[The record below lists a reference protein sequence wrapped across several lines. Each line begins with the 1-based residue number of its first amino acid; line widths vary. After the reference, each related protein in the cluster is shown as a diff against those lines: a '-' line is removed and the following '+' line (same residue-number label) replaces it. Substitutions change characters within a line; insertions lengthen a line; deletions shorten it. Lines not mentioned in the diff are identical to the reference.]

1 MSRLDRRKART
12 RQALIDAAV
21 RLIAEGRGDRASI
34 QEITEEADIGF
45 GSFYNHF
52 DSKEQLFQTAS
63 EEVLERWG
71 QMIDRATAGITDPA
85 ELFAVGLRISGRL
98 GWTHPDIAGFL
109 TGAGLDALDIPV
121 GLAPRA
127 LRDIEAGQATG
138 RFTVPD
144 AEIALSAVAGGL
156 LGLLR
161 ICQRHPERVDETAVD
176 QLAEAELRLLGVP
189 AGEAARLV
197 AAPASSHRGLVT
209 AATMPSAACPCFP
222 NRDEPALRQLS
233 RYGWRPADPPRRPVL
248 FINPR
253 SGDGKAA
260 RAGLAERARD
270 TGIEAVILD
279 PGQDLAALADE
290 AAAAGADALGMA
302 GGDGSLAVV
311 AAVAAAHGIPFVCV
325 PAGTRNHF
333 ALDVGV
339 DRRDV
344 TGALEA
350 FTAGVERR
358 IDTAEV
364 NGRLFLNNVSLGVY
378 GDAVRSPAYRDAK
391 VRTLLET
398 AAEVMGP
405 GAGELALDL
414 IDDLGHEHRQPAV
427 VLVSNNPYALD
438 RPLARGTRPALDSG
452 QLGIIVLDAPGDRPR
467 VPGRAWS
474 APRLEV
480 NAPAPV
486 HAGVDGEAVD
496 LEPPLRFA
504 SRPASLRVR
513 ISPRHPGASPSARLH
528 LPGHPPA

>member
-1 MSRLDRRKART
+1 MFPRT
-12 RQALIDAAV
+12 AMNQ
-21 RLIAEGRGDRASI
+21 
-34 QEITEEADIGF
+34 
-45 GSFYNHF
+45 
-52 DSKEQLFQTAS
+52 
-63 EEVLERWG
+63 
-71 QMIDRATAGITDPA
+71 
-85 ELFAVGLRISGRL
+85 
-98 GWTHPDIAGFL
+98 
-109 TGAGLDALDIPV
+109 
-121 GLAPRA
+121 
-127 LRDIEAGQATG
+127 
-138 RFTVPD
+138 
-144 AEIALSAVAGGL
+144 
-156 LGLLR
+156 
-161 ICQRHPERVDETAVD
+161 
-176 QLAEAELRLLGVP
+176 P
-189 AGEAARLV
+189 AG
-197 AAPASSHRGLVT
+197 
-209 AATMPSAACPCFP
+209 
-222 NRDEPALRQLS
+222 QLS

-260 RAGLAERARD
+260 RARLAERARD

-279 PGQDLAALADE
+279 PGQDLAALAGE

-339 DRRDV
+339 DRHDV
-344 TGALEA
+344 LGALDA
-350 FTAGVERR
+350 FTGGVERR
-358 IDTAEV
+358 IDAAEV
-364 NGRLFLNNVSLGVY
+364 NGRMFLNNVSLGIY

-414 IDDLGHEHRQPAV
+414 ADDLGHEHRHPAIM
-427 VLVSNNPYALD
+427 LVSNNPYALD

-452 QLGIIVLDAPGDRPR
+452 QLGIIVLDAPGDSPR

-480 NAPAPV
+480 TAPAPV
-486 HAGVDGEAVD
+486 HAGIDGEAVD

-513 ISPRHPGASPSARLH
+513 ISPRHPGASPSARLS
-528 LPGHPPA
+528 LPGQPPA